1 LTSPLG
7 RLGVQTFE
15 DGAQR
20 CSASIPVA
28 RLANPLTGIPTLA
41 TMAMIVDHVGGLLN
55 HRRCG
60 PDEYTVSSELS
71 LELTPDA
78 AALIDAT
85 PDTPVLTTSRPV
97 GTKNASALAACELT
111 LAGHPVGIASV
122 RSFYIKAPGDAA
134 TGWAAEPADEHRPDS
149 LADQMSVQVAEGGGS
164 SVLVQM
170 PDPAIN
176 NAMGIVHGGISATA
190 LELVASAAL
199 NDSRSGRP
207 LTTSTLRV
215 NYLRPFRSGADAR
228 YVGTPLR
235 TGRRTG
241 VSDAHAIG
249 ADGVVAIVARLTA
262 YL

>member
-1 LTSPLG
+1 MTSPLG

-28 RLANPLTGIPTLA
+28 RLVNPLTGIPTVA

-71 LELTPDA
+71 LELTPEA
-78 AALIDAT
+78 AALIDAA
-85 PDTPVLTTSRPV
+85 PDTPVLTTSRPL
-97 GTKNASALAACELT
+97 GTKNASALAACELA
-111 LAGHPVGIASV
+111 LDGHLVGTASV
-122 RSFYIKAPGDAA
+122 RSFYIRAPGNVA
-134 TGWAAEPADEHRPDS
+134 GEWAVEPADEDRPET
-149 LADQMSVQVAEGGGS
+149 LADQMSVRVAEGGGT
-164 SVLVQM
+164 SVLVQS

-199 NDSRSGRP
+199 NNSRVGSP
-207 LTTSTLRV
+207 LHTASLRV

-228 YVGTPLR
+228 YVGTALR
-235 TGRRTG
+235 AGRSTG
-241 VSDAHAIG
+241 VSDAQAIG
-249 ADGVVAIVARLTA
+249 ADGAVAIAARLTA